1 MTTIITTVFDSL
13 GTVITGIVDAIK
25 DAASSLIWQ
34 DPAAQTKELSDVLV
48 FGLTFLGISIATG
61 IAYTVFRMIRK

>member
-1 MTTIITTVFDSL
+1 MTDIIGTVFDSL
-13 GTVITGIVDAIK
+13 GGVITGIVDAIK

-34 DPAAQTKELSDVLV
+34 DPTAEVKELSDVLV
-48 FGLTFLGISIATG
+48 FGLTFLGVSIATG